1 MSGSEN
7 SEQQH
12 VRHFLH
18 KMCNEDVSGISR
30 CSRATKAWFSYVG
43 KIPDD
48 RGFYCFLTVPEF
60 ADLWKLEIVDIPDRL
75 GWSPLWVSYRSMT
88 SRFPPFAFVELV
100 SPYNKKNITRWP
112 EDMNFMFSWQEQ
124 SHSFASLTR
133 EILFLP
139 LEHKIHI
146 FSPPCNIL
154 YILLGSSL
162 PVSYICVF
170 SALSNSRQI
179 EYRKNLGQT
188 SGDYPIYEQDL
199 GRSAKSKIPDRL
211 GFSRRMKT
219 RLYGKEMYKKVCCTC
234 KVVFLY

>member
-18 KMCNEDVSGISR
+18 KTCNEDVSGISR
-30 CSRATKAWFSYVG
+30 CSRATRAWFSYVG

-100 SPYNKKNITRWP
+100 SPYNKKNITRWL

-124 SHSFASLTR
+124 YLTR
-133 EILFLP
+133 SLRSLVRYCSC
-139 LEHKIHI
+139 H
-146 FSPPCNIL
+146 
-154 YILLGSSL
+154 SSIKFI
-162 PVSYICVF
+162 S
-170 SALSNSRQI
+170 SRHRVI
-179 EYRKNLGQT
+179 
-188 SGDYPIYEQDL
+188 SSIYA
-199 GRSAKSKIPDRL
+199 RW
-211 GFSRRMKT
+211 RMN
-219 RLYGKEMYKKVCCTC
+219 
-234 KVVFLY
+234 